1 MFVGYDFSHLM
12 FVVEEVEVVT
22 SLNRPRLE
30 GNHFVKKCP
39 NLTICL
45 VGKYQTGLNWYVAV
59 VVVVVVGEVACTFLQ
74 LEFGSKVK
82 MCLKKCKEV
91 VAGDVDILLVAGLR
105 HTVVAV
111 DLNLRSKCQSL
122 KSLIE

>member
-22 SLNRPRLE
+22 SLNRPHLE
-30 GNHFVKKCP
+30 GNHFVKQCP

-45 VGKYQTGLNWYVAV
+45 VGKYQTDLSWYVV
-59 VVVVVVGEVACTFLQ
+59 VVGVVVVGEVACTFLQ